1 MWSQKNRIRNHP
13 QKEGGGQ
20 IRKTVATG
28 QTLTWLWLSYRI
40 RDMETPNTKVDL
52 RELVVREIARQGF
65 AADLNHINT
74 SRVNDFNDL
83 FYGTGFEGDVSR
95 WDTSNVR
102 SMNGTF
108 SFTKFNGDVSRW
120 DVSKV
125 KDMTAMFGESWFNGD
140 VARWDVTNVQFFT
153 QMFAGSRFNSEL
165 FKIRDVDTRFISGML
180 EGAPFEK
187 CLKSCG
193 HRRTWACKTGAWG
206 VLWALQRHPGRGG
219 NKTAAWGCFKE
230 W

>member
-1 MWSQKNRIRNHP
+1 
-13 QKEGGGQ
+13 
-20 IRKTVATG
+20 
-28 QTLTWLWLSYRI
+28 
-40 RDMETPNTKVDL
+40 METPNTKVDL

-140 VARWDVTNVQFFT
+140 VSRWDVTNVQFFT

-193 HRRTWACKTGAWG
+193 IVELGHVKLALGASYGRYRDIQDAVETKLLLGG
-206 VLWALQRHPGRGG
+206 VLMNGDIQ
-219 NKTAAWGCFKE
+219 AAPHKRQPVL
-230 W
+230 